1 MQLCGFRLSHF
12 DPLAEYQTDKQNRR
26 KQTRD
31 AKTNKQT
38 NKKHTQQ
45 SLQSRLIEMIQMHCN
60 SFQANWPN
68 VLLGKIRHKWELLAA
83 LECPRSP
90 PVEVWTALKKC
101 LYASKSNCFL
111 RKPSIFV
118 KPWPNGLAS
127 RCKSPTWVS
136 FGHLLAW
143 SLVKLKFAGKS
154 TQVFHRLATQRKS
167 AQVDRKS
174 TVCVEF
180 TIFATC
186 VNLRADLRI
195 CLATLR
201 KSVRKFWFCKL
212 VATCI
217 DLRFRLVRA

>member
-60 SFQANWPN
+60 SFQANWPSF
-68 VLLGKIRHKWELLAA
+68 LLGKLRHKWELLAA

-127 RCKSPTWVS
+127 RRKSPTWVS

-143 SLVKLKFAGKS
+143 TLVKLKFAGKS

-174 TVCVEF
+174 TVYVW
-180 TIFATC
+180 
-186 VNLRADLRI
+186 NLRFLR
-195 CLATLR
+195 LAWACEPTCE
-201 KSVRKFWFCKL
+201 SVWPPFASPYASSGFANLWRL
-212 VATCI
+212 ALTC
-217 DLRFRLVRA
+217 DSVW